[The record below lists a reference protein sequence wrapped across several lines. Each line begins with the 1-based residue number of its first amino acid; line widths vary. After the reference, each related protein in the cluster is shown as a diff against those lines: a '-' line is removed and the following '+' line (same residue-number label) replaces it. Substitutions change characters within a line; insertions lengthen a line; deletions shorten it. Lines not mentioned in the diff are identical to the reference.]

1 MQPINVD
8 TQNARSRLW
17 NGKDYNFSENL
28 SWVKGNHLIQF
39 GGRSEWQRFYHR
51 RDDKVVGGLTSEVF
65 TIGRLSSG
73 SHVNGIP
80 FPVGFSGVKSRW
92 RTDYAS
98 VLGIMERAQQL
109 FTRGPDFSPNP
120 VGTPLQQHT
129 VVDSYSLYVSDSWR
143 VKPSITLTLGLNWG
157 VQLPPYESSGEQ
169 TMVVDDST
177 GKVIDFDQYIK
188 TRETQALAGQ
198 IYNPQLDYVPIKQLG
213 RKYPYDPD
221 WRNFSPRVAVA
232 WNPSYDRGL
241 LGSLFGNRKTVL
253 RGGYS
258 RVFDRING
266 VGIVMIPALGVGFGN
281 NIRCAG
287 PHKTGAG
294 IACGNSD
301 PSNAFRIGTDG
312 TTVPMPS
319 LATIPSGKP
328 LIPGFLPASNSPF
341 ETLDFRINPKRKI
354 GYADTFDLTYQRELR
369 GNMLLEVGYVGNYAK
384 KLYQGYAAQQVPYMY
399 TLGGQSFA
407 KAWSNIAQAIIKN
420 PSIDPATIPNQPFL
434 EAFGAAN
441 GLCTAGN
448 CTQFFLGDFGDG
460 LPGFATFNYTDF
472 WESYGVGGPDAN
484 QVLDSYIIGSNGRS
498 NYNAGFLSLHKR
510 TNVGL
515 TFNFNYTYSHAFDQV
530 GQNQESLNEASDA
543 FNLDRD
549 YGSAQFDRRHAV
561 TALFTYDLPFGGGQ
575 RFSSGSGVV
584 NKIIGGWNVSGVWAF
599 ATGLPLDVFNGASCE
614 EFGQG
619 VVFGNCSAYFP
630 ADGKYQSAS
639 VHNNA
644 GVLTAYSNLPSFTAP
659 DLTIYGRTGR
669 GYLRGLNRWNVDFGI
684 SKTTR
689 ITERV
694 STRFD
699 CQMTNV
705 FNHVMFNDPNVD
717 ISSGNFGVLRNQ
729 YNQPRFIQ
737 FGLRL
742 DF

>member
-1 MQPINVD
+1 
-8 TQNARSRLW
+8 
-17 NGKDYNFSENL
+17 
-28 SWVKGNHLIQF
+28 
-39 GGRSEWQRFYHR
+39 
-51 RDDKVVGGLTSEVF
+51 
-65 TIGRLSSG
+65 
-73 SHVNGIP
+73 
-80 FPVGFSGVKSRW
+80 
-92 RTDYAS
+92 
-98 VLGIMERAQQL
+98 
-109 FTRGPDFSPNP
+109 
-120 VGTPLQQHT
+120 
-129 VVDSYSLYVSDSWR
+129 
-143 VKPSITLTLGLNWG
+143 
-157 VQLPPYESSGEQ
+157 
-169 TMVVDDST
+169 
-177 GKVIDFDQYIK
+177 
-188 TRETQALAGQ
+188 
-198 IYNPQLDYVPIKQLG
+198 
-213 RKYPYDPD
+213 
-221 WRNFSPRVAVA
+221 
-232 WNPSYDRGL
+232 
-241 LGSLFGNRKTVL
+241 
-253 RGGYS
+253 
-258 RVFDRING
+258 
-266 VGIVMIPALGVGFGN
+266 
-281 NIRCAG
+281 
-287 PHKTGAG
+287 
-294 IACGNSD
+294 
-301 PSNAFRIGTDG
+301 
-312 TTVPMPS
+312 
-319 LATIPSGKP
+319 
-328 LIPGFLPASNSPF
+328 LIPGTNSPF
-341 ETLDFRINPKRKI
+341 ETLDFRIDPKRKV
-354 GYADTFDLTYQRELR
+354 GYANTFDVTYQRDLR
-369 GNMLLEVGYVGNYAK
+369 GNMLLEVGYVGNYASR
-384 KLYQGYAAQQVPYMY
+384 LYQGYAAQQVPYMY
-399 TLGGQSFA
+399 TLGGQSLA
-407 KAWSNIAQAIIKN
+407 KAFSNIAQAVIQN
-420 PSIDPATIPNQPFL
+420 PNIARTAIPNQPFI
-434 EAFGAAN
+434 EAF
-441 GLCTAGN
+441 LAGQCGGYTS
-448 CTQFFLGDFGDG
+448 CTQMVVSDPTKKTNPNAFADDLS
-460 LPGFATFNYTDF
+460 GFATFNLTDF
-472 WESYGVGGPDAN
+472 WEQYVNGGPDGN
-484 QVLDSYIIGSNGRS
+484 QVLDSYIIGSHGRS
-498 NYNAGFLSLHKR
+498 NYNAGFVSLRK
-510 TNVGL
+510 TTSAGL

-737 FGLRL
+737 FGLRF

>member
-1 MQPINVD
+1 
-8 TQNARSRLW
+8 L
-17 NGKDYNFSENL
+17 
-28 SWVKGNHLIQF
+28 
-39 GGRSEWQRFYHR
+39 
-51 RDDKVVGGLTSEVF
+51 
-65 TIGRLSSG
+65 
-73 SHVNGIP
+73 
-80 FPVGFSGVKSRW
+80 
-92 RTDYAS
+92 
-98 VLGIMERAQQL
+98 
-109 FTRGPDFSPNP
+109 
-120 VGTPLQQHT
+120 
-129 VVDSYSLYVSDSWR
+129 
-143 VKPSITLTLGLNWG
+143 TLTVGVNWD
-157 VQLPPYESSGEQ
+157 VQLPPYEATGEQ
-169 TMVVDDST
+169 TMVVNDST
-177 GKVIDFDQYIK
+177 GKVINFDEYIA
-188 TRETQALAGQ
+188 TRQSQALAGQ
-198 IYNPQLDYVPIKQLG
+198 IFNPQLDYVPIKQTG

-221 WRNFSPRVAVA
+221 WTNFSPRVAFA
-232 WNPSYDRGL
+232 WNPSYSNGWLGNL
-241 LGSLFGNRKTVL
+241 LGNRKSVL
-253 RGGYS
+253 RGGFA
-258 RVFDRING
+258 RVYDRING

-281 NIRCAG
+281 NLRCAG
-287 PHKTGAG
+287 PQVNAG
-294 IACGNSD
+294 VVSCGTSN

-312 TTVPMPS
+312 TTVPIPK
-319 LATIPSGKP
+319 LASIPSGSP
-328 LIPGFLPASNSPF
+328 LIPGTNSPF
-341 ETLDFRINPKRKI
+341 ETLDFRIDPKRKV
-354 GYADTFDLTYQRELR
+354 GYANTFDVTYQRDLR
-369 GNMLLEVGYVGNYAK
+369 GNMLLEVGYVGNYASR
-384 KLYQGYAAQQVPYMY
+384 LYQGYAAQQVPYMY
-399 TLGGQSFA
+399 TLGGQSLA
-407 KAWSNIAQAIIKN
+407 KAFSNIAQAVIQN
-420 PSIDPATIPNQPFL
+420 PNIARTAIPNQPFI
-434 EAFGAAN
+434 EAF
-441 GLCTAGN
+441 LAGQCGGYTS
-448 CTQFFLGDFGDG
+448 CTQMVVSDPTKKTNPNAFADDLS
-460 LPGFATFNYTDF
+460 GFVTFNLTDF
-472 WESYGVGGPDAN
+472 WEQYVNGGPDGN
-484 QVLDSYIIGSNGRS
+484 QVLDSYIIGSHGRS
-498 NYNAGFLSLHKR
+498 NYNAGFVSLRK
-510 TNVGL
+510 TTSAGL

-659 DLTIYGRTGR
+659 DLTIYSRTGR